1 MRTTAARSRRLV
13 GSVVRTEALRAHPGF
28 QQHTINREVL
38 ARQQALDLVLRQ
50 NRGQELAHH
59 FAVQQPVAVI
69 GEAGCIPYRIL
80 DAKPDKAAERQ
91 VILDP
96 LDQLTFRADRAE
108 RLQQQV
114 VHQTLWRDRRLA
126 NRRIQLGKLAG
137 KRFERRISNLANHPQ
152 WIIRP
157 SPLLDTYK
165 AEKANASAVPA
176 AHRCRIPQSQ
186 GTAHTTVAC
195 YGRDRHPVPHS

>member
-80 DAKPDKAAERQ
+80 DAKPHKAAERQ

-165 AEKANASAVPA
+165 AEKAIASAVPA

-186 GTAHTTVAC
+186 GTAARNCSLLRSRPTSCTA
-195 YGRDRHPVPHS
+195 